1 MQEIDSFDDHYSPTK
16 PDEYIRLRILKALR
30 FYRERLPSYAAK
42 RDVSQWTIMVGT
54 ATGALIA
61 FIGFAPQVAII
72 SSVTAAIAS
81 WMEFTTTAAKIARYN
96 GIIVA
101 LTNLLLWWD
110 SLSLVDKATPVN
122 VDMLVLKAKE
132 LLALSALLGW
142 VEVEVATTRR
152 MVMGR
157 RGRRETTRKRNPK
170 CPPRRGTE
178 LVSIHT
184 CLRTSVGGRG
194 EC

>member
-1 MQEIDSFDDHYSPTK
+1 VQEIDSFDDHYSPTK

-30 FYRERLPSYAAK
+30 FYRKRLPTYAK
-42 RDVSQWTIMVGT
+42 KKEFSQWTIMLGT

-110 SLSLVDKATPVN
+110 SLSLVDKASPLNIDT
-122 VDMLVLKAKE
+122 LVLKTE
-132 LLALSALLGW
+132 ETLSAERAAW
-142 VEVEVATTRR
+142 
-152 MVMGR
+152 
-157 RGRRETTRKRNPK
+157 
-170 CPPRRGTE
+170 
-178 LVSIHT
+178 
-184 CLRTSVGGRG
+184 VGGGAGDDVKKEGDG
-194 EC
+194 EEEEEEGAKKKS

>member
-1 MQEIDSFDDHYSPTK
+1 MTAWTLK
-16 PDEYIRLRILKALR
+16 RLRFLL
-30 FYRERLPSYAAK
+30 L
-42 RDVSQWTIMVGT
+42 VGT

-61 FIGFAPQVAII
+61 FMGFALQVAII
-72 SSVTAAIAS
+72 TSVTAAIAS
-81 WMEFTTTAAKIARYN
+81 WMEFTTTVAKIARYN
-96 GIIVA
+96 IIVA

-157 RGRRETTRKRNPK
+157 RGKRETTQKRNPK

-178 LVSIHT
+178 RLSIHT

-194 EC
+194 GC

>member
-1 MQEIDSFDDHYSPTK
+1 MQELDSFDDHYSPTQ
-16 PDEYIRLRILKALR
+16 PDEYIRLRILKSLR
-30 FYRERLPSYAAK
+30 FYRKRLPTYAK
-42 RDVSQWTIMVGT
+42 KTDVSQWTIMVGT

-61 FIGFAPQVAII
+61 FMGFALQVAII
-72 SSVTAAIAS
+72 TSVTAAIAS
-81 WMEFTTTAAKIARYN
+81 WMKITTTAAKIARYN
-96 GIIVA
+96 IIVA

-170 CPPRRGTE
+170 CSPRRGTE
-178 LVSIHT
+178 RVSIHT
-184 CLRTSVGGRG
+184 CLLTSVGGRG
-194 EC
+194 GC

>member
-1 MQEIDSFDDHYSPTK
+1 
-16 PDEYIRLRILKALR
+16 
-30 FYRERLPSYAAK
+30 
-42 RDVSQWTIMVGT
+42 MVGT

-110 SLSLVDKATPVN
+110 SLSLVDKASPLNIDT
-122 VDMLVLKAKE
+122 LVLKTE
-132 LLALSALLGW
+132 ETLSAERAAW
-142 VEVEVATTRR
+142 
-152 MVMGR
+152 
-157 RGRRETTRKRNPK
+157 
-170 CPPRRGTE
+170 
-178 LVSIHT
+178 
-184 CLRTSVGGRG
+184 VGGGAGDDVKKEGDG
-194 EC
+194 EEEEEEGAKKKS